1 LKKPTVVPSTIALEA
16 QRACPAIR
24 SYWKE
29 RNNDSLHSV
38 VNQANMRIRAET
50 QTAGYAS
57 KDMGGGGKLD
67 KFTISAPG
75 IITSVDSILA
85 WSQTWGDCRRAKD
98 KNGQKAASTMVTQEC
113 LALIK
118 VLDKSGLGWKS
129 VVPPEV
135 KKHVEDVIGSGTQ
148 TMDPDLLGV
157 LTSFMARD
165 DQACQYQS
173 SIVEEKKE
181 KFTEFYNAVTKA
193 DKPAATKAL
202 ADVTALNTT
211 LAKANKEVGFKET
224 DHLIPVDKMKIL
236 MSRPI
241 WDVSS
246 KPKRRAKEIDVNKH
260 GLASYFTEFG
270 FTKTGGLLSASI
282 SNTKNV
288 TDASSGTWIVQKRRE
303 FEEPLAL
310 GWHQSPSA
318 SSGSTPEISSELLSP
333 LFEPTESDS
342 ELVPSTVGQLK
353 LAIGPRAAS
362 ADTSMGGTTDDAG
375 SADTAMDDA
384 NDDAGSPGL
393 TEGPMAGTQ
402 DATSISNSSTLANS
416 IGSVQARP
424 IADTQDATSSSNSS
438 TLANSV
444 ESVQVR
450 PIAGTQDASSILN
463 ASTLANSVKSVQAKG
478 GPPKTTSIPG
488 PSFVDGITDF
498 GKVIGVRAVGG
509 ALRGYRAIVNVGTDR
524 CEIFECM
531 ARSVFGRHMG
541 KTLYDQ
547 KQLPLPVNISGRTP
561 EHIAEI
567 SAIAMIRQS
576 PDSTTRSPITYFRVA
591 WRRDTEYPGPAVE
604 WITRSDA
611 ISICGKKRVDD
622 AVLGYRA
629 QLLDLRN
636 TMQEW
641 INECKTKGLDPDTG
655 DPITDVRRL
664 ELRWLFPP
672 ATVGIAKDE
681 GGRKRQPLA
690 DEVHHIKVGTGW
702 SPPSQRRQEASR
714 EDRSSPG
721 PRQRTY
727 DSTPEASSS
736 SGGRHLV
743 RRGQK

>member
-1 LKKPTVVPSTIALEA
+1 
-16 QRACPAIR
+16 
-24 SYWKE
+24 
-29 RNNDSLHSV
+29 
-38 VNQANMRIRAET
+38 MRIRAET

-310 GWHQSPSA
+310 
-318 SSGSTPEISSELLSP
+318 
-333 LFEPTESDS
+333 
-342 ELVPSTVGQLK
+342 
-353 LAIGPRAAS
+353 
-362 ADTSMGGTTDDAG
+362 
-375 SADTAMDDA
+375 
-384 NDDAGSPGL
+384 
-393 TEGPMAGTQ
+393 
-402 DATSISNSSTLANS
+402 
-416 IGSVQARP
+416 
-424 IADTQDATSSSNSS
+424 
-438 TLANSV
+438 
-444 ESVQVR
+444 
-450 PIAGTQDASSILN
+450 
-463 ASTLANSVKSVQAKG
+463 
-478 GPPKTTSIPG
+478 
-488 PSFVDGITDF
+488 
-498 GKVIGVRAVGG
+498 
-509 ALRGYRAIVNVGTDR
+509 
-524 CEIFECM
+524 
-531 ARSVFGRHMG
+531 
-541 KTLYDQ
+541 
-547 KQLPLPVNISGRTP
+547 
-561 EHIAEI
+561 
-567 SAIAMIRQS
+567 
-576 PDSTTRSPITYFRVA
+576 
-591 WRRDTEYPGPAVE
+591 EYPGPAVE

>member
-1 LKKPTVVPSTIALEA
+1 
-16 QRACPAIR
+16 
-24 SYWKE
+24 
-29 RNNDSLHSV
+29 
-38 VNQANMRIRAET
+38 
-50 QTAGYAS
+50 
-57 KDMGGGGKLD
+57 
-67 KFTISAPG
+67 
-75 IITSVDSILA
+75 
-85 WSQTWGDCRRAKD
+85 
-98 KNGQKAASTMVTQEC
+98 MVTQER

-270 FTKTGGLLSASI
+270 FTETGGLLSASI

-310 GWHQSPSA
+310 GWHQSSSA

-393 TEGPMAGTQ
+393 TEGPMA
-402 DATSISNSSTLANS
+402 
-416 IGSVQARP
+416 
-424 IADTQDATSSSNSS
+424 
-438 TLANSV
+438 
-444 ESVQVR
+444 
-450 PIAGTQDASSILN
+450 AGTQDASSILN

-547 KQLPLPVNISGRTP
+547 KQLPLPVNISAL
-561 EHIAEI
+561 H
-567 SAIAMIRQS
+567 
-576 PDSTTRSPITYFRVA
+576 DH
-591 WRRDTEYPGPAVE
+591 
-604 WITRSDA
+604 
-611 ISICGKKRVDD
+611 
-622 AVLGYRA
+622 
-629 QLLDLRN
+629 QLL
-636 TMQEW
+636 
-641 INECKTKGLDPDTG
+641 IS
-655 DPITDVRRL
+655 
-664 ELRWLFPP
+664 ELRGEE
-672 ATVGIAKDE
+672 T
-681 GGRKRQPLA
+681 Q
-690 DEVHHIKVGTGW
+690 
-702 SPPSQRRQEASR
+702 
-714 EDRSSPG
+714 
-721 PRQRTY
+721 
-727 DSTPEASSS
+727 STL
-736 SGGRHLV
+736 GLLWNGLLGRHWLV
-743 RRGQK
+743 AALAEETGSEQGRSQQSGPQAENLLLYA